1 MIVLHFSCDLTNQR
15 DGSHL
20 STLQGAIK
28 YKLAAQANISFA
40 TGAIFSSTETDPV
53 LRANLLM
60 ETTGMLSFLHQCSV
74 SKFPG
79 QIFALGS

>member
-1 MIVLHFSCDLTNQR
+1 MTVLHFSCDLTYQK
-15 DGSHL
+15 DGCHL

-28 YKLAAQANISFA
+28 YKLTGQGKVLFAA
-40 TGAIFSSTETDPV
+40 GAIFSSTETDAV

-74 SKFPG
+74 SKFPC